1 MGPYI
6 SRSFPPQVKVSFCG
20 AADIDQGWHPSV
32 LRIGS
37 RSRLNHKKQINPN
50 LVIIGEQVL
59 ERLTCSRRQD
69 DVELKSEES
78 GEVQSLGLIT
88 EIEVEITNSQN
99 RD

>member
-1 MGPYI
+1 M
-6 SRSFPPQVKVSFCG
+6 KASFCG

-37 RSRLNHKKQINPN
+37 SLNHYKKQITLK
-50 LVIIGEQVL
+50 LVLIGEQVL

>member
-1 MGPYI
+1 M
-6 SRSFPPQVKVSFCG
+6 SFCG
-20 AADIDQGWHPSV
+20 AAAIDQGWHPSV

-37 RSRLNHKKQINPN
+37 RSRSRLNHKKQINLK
-50 LVIIGEQVL
+50 LVLIGEQVL

-78 GEVQSLGLIT
+78 GEVQSLGLIS
-88 EIEVEITNSQN
+88 EIEVEITKKN

>member
-1 MGPYI
+1 M
-6 SRSFPPQVKVSFCG
+6 SFCG

-37 RSRLNHKKQINPN
+37 RSNHKKQITLK
-50 LVIIGEQVL
+50 LVLIGERVL
-59 ERLTCSRRQD
+59 ERLTCRQD
-69 DVELKSEES
+69 DVELTNEEA
-78 GEVQSLGLIT
+78 GEVKSLGLIT

>member
-1 MGPYI
+1 M
-6 SRSFPPQVKVSFCG
+6 SFCG

-37 RSRLNHKKQINPN
+37 RSRFNHKLI
-50 LVIIGEQVL
+50 LIGGQVL

-69 DVELKSEES
+69 DVELKSEEA

>member
-1 MGPYI
+1 M
-6 SRSFPPQVKVSFCG
+6 SFCG
-20 AADIDQGWHPSV
+20 AVDIDQGWHPSV

-37 RSRLNHKKQINPN
+37 RLNHKKQITLK
-50 LVIIGEQVL
+50 LVLIGERVL
-59 ERLTCSRRQD
+59 ERLTCRQD

-88 EIEVEITNSQN
+88 EIEVEITNTQN